1 MSEEKPLLESA
12 EQINQR
18 LERAQFPFNQFLG
31 VRVVEAV
38 DDGLTMETEVRP
50 EWGNVFGS
58 MHGGVTASLADTAVG
73 IAALRALGFARPATT
88 VELKVNYLRPIH
100 AGKVTVRA
108 RLLKTGKTLIV
119 GVADLYDDEQV
130 HCATS
135 LVTYMAL

>member
-1 MSEEKPLLESA
+1 MNEEKVVLESA
-12 EQINQR
+12 ERVNER
-18 LERAQFPFNQFLG
+18 LKDAKSPFIDSLR
-31 VRVVEAV
+31 VRVVEAS
-38 DDGLTMETEVRP
+38 DDGLVMETAVRE

-58 MHGGVTASLADTAVG
+58 MHGGVTASLVDTAVG
-73 IAALRALGFARPATT
+73 VAVLRVFGFARAVTT

-108 RLLKTGKTLIV
+108 KLLKTGKTLIV
-119 GVADLYDDEQV
+119 GAGDVYDAEGE